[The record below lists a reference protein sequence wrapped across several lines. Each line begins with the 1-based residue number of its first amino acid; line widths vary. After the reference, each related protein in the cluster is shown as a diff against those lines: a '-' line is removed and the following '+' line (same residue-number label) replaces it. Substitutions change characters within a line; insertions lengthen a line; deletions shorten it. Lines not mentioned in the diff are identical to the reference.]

1 MSYLVK
7 QLSVIQCIF
16 CSLGKQEDEVTSTR
30 LPLYWIGLLNTAGM
44 FVTIICF
51 FKTKFSLSKRK
62 TLRSTRT
69 DF

>member
-16 CSLGKQEDEVTSTR
+16 CSLEKQEDEVTSTR

-44 FVTIICF
+44 FVTPYVF
-51 FKTKFSLSKRK
+51 FKTRFSC
-62 TLRSTRT
+62 
-69 DF
+69 